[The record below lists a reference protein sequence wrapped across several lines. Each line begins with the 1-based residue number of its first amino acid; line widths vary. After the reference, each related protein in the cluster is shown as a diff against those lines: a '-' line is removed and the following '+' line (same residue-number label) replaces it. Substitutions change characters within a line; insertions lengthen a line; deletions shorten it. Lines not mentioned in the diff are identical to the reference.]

1 MNELA
6 IVKRKN
12 ELNKMDRN
20 AVLWV
25 QNNMRTPKTTRFF
38 TAVTRLG
45 DKGIL
50 WMGLSLLFMLPKK
63 TREIGKLSFQSIIT
77 CFFVNNVV
85 MKNVFSRKRP
95 YDVIDE
101 AENII
106 EKQPDYSFPSGHA
119 ANSVASAVVFYRY
132 CDNIFG
138 KGALFTSLMIA
149 LSRLYVGVHYLS
161 DVVVGVLVGTFTGV
175 SVCKMS
181 EKQKK

>member
-1 MNELA
+1 MNELT
-6 IVKRKN
+6 VLNKKN
-12 ELNKMDRN
+12 ELSRMDRN

-25 QNNMRTPKTTRFF
+25 QNNMRTPKTSKFF

-50 WMGLSLLFMLPKK
+50 WMGLSLLFMIPKK

-95 YDVIDE
+95 YDVIED

-132 CDNIFG
+132 CNNIFG
-138 KGALFTSLMIA
+138 KSALFTSLMIA
-149 LSRLYVGVHYLS
+149 VSRLYVGVHYLS
-161 DVVVGVLVGTFTGV
+161 DVIVGVFVGTFTGL
-175 SVCKMS
+175 SVCKIS
-181 EKQKK
+181 ERQKK